1 MGRRDGDTAIDVLI
15 DVGQRP
21 GIQGGFHFG
30 NEGSEVRQMQQ
41 TSVDGLSECS
51 FAQTDE
57 TLVESALPGSVL
69 RDEVPGDVVV
79 GGVGSDAVV
88 PLTFEHWLDGCG
100 RSQKAH
106 RGVRE
111 ERDAE
116 PWRWPRRAMVAK
128 FIVGWGV
135 ASSREGPSS
144 RISISLR
151 RAARSAPI
159 SHSVVPWSRVSC
171 CLVVA
176 GSLSRR
182 IGTRQSPYE
191 LAVRPAASNPRT

>member
-1 MGRRDGDTAIDVLI
+1 MRQRTL
-15 DVGQRP
+15 VGQVETRCGPRQLKQRP
-21 GIQGGFHFG
+21 LDFTV
-30 NEGSEVRQMQQ
+30 SRR
-41 TSVDGLSECS
+41 CC
-51 FAQTDE
+51 
-57 TLVESALPGSVL
+57 GSVT
-69 RDEVPGDVVV
+69 V
-79 GGVGSDAVV
+79 
-88 PLTFEHWLDGCG
+88 EHWLDGCG